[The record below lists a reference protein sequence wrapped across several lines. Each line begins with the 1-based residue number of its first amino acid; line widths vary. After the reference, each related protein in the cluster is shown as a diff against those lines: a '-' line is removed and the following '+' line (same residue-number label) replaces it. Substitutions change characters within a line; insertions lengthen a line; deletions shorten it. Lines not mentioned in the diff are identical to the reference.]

1 MLNEKAVEVMQRM
14 SNKLTGRDFAPEGTQ
29 PADVETL
36 SVNTQVQR
44 LIDAATLPENLSAS
58 YIGWCPFW

>member
-1 MLNEKAVEVMQRM
+1 MQRM
-14 SNKLTGRDFAPEGTQ
+14 SDKLTGRDFSLEGGGQ
-29 PADVETL
+29 NDVD

>member
-1 MLNEKAVEVMQRM
+1 MQRM